1 MKHLVLEKMADND
14 TLEIIP
20 SEYWILHCFFII
32 LDDGR
37 FKYLP
42 LTYPIYKIDNSKGI
56 IEGGL
61 WTPPYVAKKIEST
74 VKRLNTPRSIRRMIS
89 QYREEH
95 KNELDEDVDYLFY
108 YLGVQDYELVKLSE
122 FTEYKT
128 SYSES
133 TKMKCYHIINYM
145 VTNVDKAGVINI
157 VDPECMR
164 NLHFM
169 KLDID
174 VNNLP
179 RRENEEFPS
188 YNGKILASN
197 LYKVLNENLNS
208 LLDVTKINK
217 VDNNFLQYECEGILF
232 SYDINSSA
240 VLRNEIENKYVSL
253 CQNGYDISE
262 DFLSKILVI
271 FTQVLSANNIY
282 QYRLEG
288 DGFVA
293 AIPES
298 DYKMLDIEK
307 NDINLTQILNIAYQ
321 CDTEINKMLAN
332 GQYKVTSKVALQHGK
347 YRYGKIGGIEARSTT
362 FSGKD
367 MFSFARL
374 REGVARWNRDN
385 GSDNTCYGVFI
396 DDSHFSLNDEE
407 CINTMDISI
416 KESNFKIGIFRR

>member
-1 MKHLVLEKMADND
+1 MKHFVLEKMADNE

-32 LDDGR
+32 LGDGN

-42 LTYPIYKIDNSKGI
+42 LTYPIYKIDNSKGS

-61 WTPPYVAKKIEST
+61 WTPPYVAKKIEGS
-74 VKRLNTPRSIRRMIS
+74 VKRLNTPRSIRRMII
-89 QYREEH
+89 QYKEEH
-95 KNELDEDVDYLFY
+95 KKELDEDVDYLFY
-108 YLGVQDYELVKLSE
+108 YLGVQDYELIKLSE

-174 VNNLP
+174 VNTLP
-179 RRENEEFPS
+179 KREDEEFPS

-197 LYKVLNENLNS
+197 LYKVLNENLSS
-208 LLDVTKINK
+208 LLDETKINK
-217 VDNNFLQYECEGILF
+217 IDNYFLQYECEGILF

-240 VLRNEIENKYVSL
+240 ILRNEIEDKYVSL

-262 DFLSKILVI
+262 DFLSKILII

-293 AIPES
+293 AIPDR
-298 DYKMLDIEK
+298 DYQMLDIEK
-307 NDINLTQILNIAYQ
+307 NDINLAQILNIAFQ
-321 CDTEINKMLAN
+321 CDVEINKMLIN
-332 GQYKVTSKVALQHGK
+332 GQYRVTSKVAMQYGR
-347 YRYGKIGGIEARSTT
+347 YRYGKIGGIEARSAT

-374 REGVARWNRDN
+374 REGIAKWNRDN
-385 GSDNTCYGVFI
+385 GSDNACYGVFI
-396 DDSHFSLNDEE
+396 EDSHFSLNSEDRITTITT
-407 CINTMDISI
+407 CI
-416 KESNFKIGIFRR
+416 KESNLEIGIFRR

>member
-1 MKHLVLEKMADND
+1 MADSE

-32 LDDGR
+32 LDDGS

-61 WTPPYVAKKIEST
+61 WTPPYVAKKIEGS

-89 QYREEH
+89 QYREKH
-95 KNELDEDVDYLFY
+95 KKELDKDVDYLFY

-174 VNNLP
+174 VNTLP
-179 RRENEEFPS
+179 KREDEEFPS

-197 LYKVLNENLNS
+197 LYKVLAENLSS
-208 LLDVTKINK
+208 LLDEAKINK
-217 VDNNFLQYECEGILF
+217 VDNYFLQYECEGILF

-240 VLRNEIENKYVSL
+240 VLRNEIESKYVSL

-262 DFLSKILVI
+262 DFLSKILII

-293 AIPES
+293 AIPER

-307 NDINLTQILNIAYQ
+307 NDINLAQILDIAFQ
-321 CDTEINKMLAN
+321 CDAEINKMLVS
-332 GQYKVTSKVALQHGK
+332 GQYRVTSKVALQYGK
-347 YRYGKIGGIEARSTT
+347 YRYGKIGGIEARSAT

-374 REGVARWNRDN
+374 REGIARWNRENGGDN
-385 GSDNTCYGVFI
+385 ACYGVFVE
-396 DDSHFSLNDEE
+396 DGHFSLNSEE
-407 CINTMDISI
+407 RINTINTSI
-416 KESNFKIGIFRR
+416 KESNLEIGIFRR